1 MAELSYLNKRFLCHI
16 NKDRV
21 RVIAECGSRDGLDAI
36 ALYKYYYPA
45 KVYVFECNPEAIPLC
60 RENLKD
66 YPDIK
71 LIEKAVYDRN
81 GIVDFFAVDME
92 KSTDKNIGAS
102 SMLWHR
108 DNTVELFQKKIQV
121 EAIRLDT
128 FMQQEGLDKID
139 LICMD
144 LQGAELTTLD
154 GMGTKINKT
163 SYIITEV
170 VFEHFYK
177 GDYLFDDVKQYMLK
191 KGFNFVIC
199 NGFIKNRHTGFT
211 DCLFRREGRYD

>member
-1 MAELSYLNKRFLCHI
+1 MVESSYLNKRFLCRI

-60 RENLKD
+60 RKNLKG
-66 YPDIK
+66 YPDIE
-71 LIEKAVYDRN
+71 LVEKAVYDRN
-81 GIVDFFAVDME
+81 GMVDFYATDME
-92 KSTDKNIGAS
+92 RSVDKNIGAS
-102 SMLWHR
+102 SLLWHR
-108 DNTVELFQKKIQV
+108 DNEVEFFQKKIQV

-128 FMQQEGLDKID
+128 FMQQEGLNKID

-144 LQGAELTTLD
+144 LQGAELSALD
-154 GMGTKINKT
+154 GMGTKISKT
-163 SYIITEV
+163 SYIITEI

-177 GDYLFDDVKQYMLK
+177 GDYLFGDVRKYMLNK
-191 KGFNFVIC
+191 EFNFIIC
-199 NGFIKNRHTGFT
+199 SGLIGSKRTGYT
-211 DCLFRREGRYD
+211 NCLFRKGRKI